1 MLDAVTIL
9 WYQAVCTI
17 TGHAMKITDD
27 EFIQLWERLR
37 SPQKIADES
46 GIPLRTVHHRR
57 KTLEIKYKIQLIS
70 ENPNS
75 AFARPSLH
83 LVKAR
88 HQGGI
93 IDGTVLVFSDAH
105 FWPGIRTTA
114 FKGLLWAI
122 SEFKPLMVVANGD
135 NFDGASNSR
144 FPRSQ
149 WQQRPSVQQELQA
162 CKEAMKEI
170 EDACHKARHH
180 TQLIWPLGN
189 HDARFESRL
198 SQFVPEFEGV
208 GGLSLKDHFPKWH
221 PCWTC
226 WPTPAVVI
234 KHRYKNGIHA
244 THNNTVNAGTSI
256 VTGHLHSL
264 KVTPFDDYNGT
275 RWGVDTGTLA
285 DTDGP
290 QFNDY
295 MEDNPANWRSGF
307 AVLTLRNKELLWP
320 EIARKH
326 SEGMLDFRGQLIDV
340 SEL

>member
-1 MLDAVTIL
+1 MIL
-9 WYQAVCTI
+9 
-17 TGHAMKITDD
+17 TDNQ
-27 EFIQLWERLR
+27 FIELWERLQ
-37 SPQKIADES
+37 SPQKMAEETGIALRNIYARRRRLEKKLNVPLIASES
-46 GIPLRTVHHRR
+46 RVPFVET
-57 KTLEIKYKIQLIS
+57 K
-70 ENPNS
+70 
-75 AFARPSLH
+75 LH

-88 HQGGI
+88 HYGGVTE
-93 IDGTVLVFSDAH
+93 GTILVFSDAH

-122 SEFKPLMVVANGD
+122 KKLKPIMVVANGD
-135 NFDGASNSR
+135 IFDGTSISR
-144 FPRSQ
+144 YPRSQ
-149 WQQRPSVQQELQA
+149 WQQRPNVKQELQA
-162 CKEAMKEI
+162 CVDAMKEI

-198 SQFVPEFEGV
+198 SQYVPEYEGV
-208 GGLSLKDHFPKWH
+208 QGLTLKEHFPKWH

-226 WPTPAVVI
+226 WPTPNLVI

-295 MEDNPANWRSGF
+295 MEDSPANWRSGF
-307 AVLTLRNKELLWP
+307 AVLTIQDSQLLWP

-326 SEGMLDFRGQLIDV
+326 SEKMLDFRGQLIDV
-340 SEL
+340 SGF